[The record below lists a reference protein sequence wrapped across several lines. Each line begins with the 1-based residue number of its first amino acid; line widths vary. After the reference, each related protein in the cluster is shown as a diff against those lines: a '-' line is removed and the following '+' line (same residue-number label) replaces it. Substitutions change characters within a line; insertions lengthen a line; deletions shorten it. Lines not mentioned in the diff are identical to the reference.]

1 MPGLYALTDSLA
13 LVGSGWTMKMGTKK
27 VSGTSGLVLVR
38 KGGEWKV
45 KSMIEGGWGDMPMPG
60 TPASE
65 TAPATPR

>member
-1 MPGLYALTDSLA
+1 
-13 LVGSGWTMKMGTKK
+13 MGTKK